1 MRTTILLPLCLLL
14 FSGCNSSLKLTSKI
28 KQTVYPGL
36 HTEKT
41 YTNYVLNYSAHTDKI
56 IRIDSIVVFQKGK
69 CYAVNSYLLKK
80 KMSASYSE
88 KITQKGNYILEIPLK
103 DGAISSHCKNKR
115 AEISVYYKEGSAA
128 KIMHLDNFETERK
141 TKR

>member
-1 MRTTILLPLCLLL
+1 MLRSQFL
-14 FSGCNSSLKLTSKI
+14 FT
-28 KQTVYPGL
+28 Q
-36 HTEKT
+36 
-41 YTNYVLNYSAHTDKI
+41 
-56 IRIDSIVVFQKGK
+56 
-69 CYAVNSYLLKK
+69 K